1 MRRVIFV
8 GSENGHFNRGKKGHL
23 KRLYAF
29 IATGRVYEELRKE
42 VKEALK

>member
-1 MRRVIFV
+1 MSLCAWS
-8 GSENGHFNRGKKGHL
+8 GNFNRVKKGHL

-29 IATGRVYEELRKE
+29 ISTGRVYEELRKE